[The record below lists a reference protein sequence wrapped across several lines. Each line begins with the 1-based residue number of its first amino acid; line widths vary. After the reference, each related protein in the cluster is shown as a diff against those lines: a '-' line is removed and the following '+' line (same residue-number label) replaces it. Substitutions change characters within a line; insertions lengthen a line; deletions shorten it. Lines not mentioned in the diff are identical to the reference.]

1 MSGRGAFGAWG
12 LGGFGG
18 GVAVPGFARAGRGPP
33 RFAPVSA
40 PLIPAKAPQ
49 APSPKNYPGTLT
61 ARAGRS
67 PPRKRAFWAR
77 CPPKKA
83 ALIPRHALRPG
94 GTEPAKKA
102 RLLGALPPKPPSPQG
117 GYRCKQAK
125 PQTQAPSPQ
134 GDYRCK
140 QAEPNPQ
147 TPSPKPQA
155 PSPKPQ
161 APSPKP

>member
-1 MSGRGAFGAWG
+1 MRACIWWFFCGLGLPLQTVYICNLLGVYIRNHRRDYSRNHIGVYICNRLGGLGGFNRAVSGRGAFGAWG

-83 ALIPRHALRPG
+83 ALIPRPLS
-94 GTEPAKKA
+94 A
-102 RLLGALPPKPPSPQG
+102 RLKPPKPPRRLQM
-117 GYRCKQAK
+117 
-125 PQTQAPSPQ
+125 
-134 GDYRCK
+134 
-140 QAEPNPQ
+140 
-147 TPSPKPQA
+147 
-155 PSPKPQ
+155 
-161 APSPKP
+161 